1 MSLRQWWDC
10 GKSKIKEFCQ
20 QYTVF
25 VSLVLA
31 KFMRDLEK
39 EIGSLLANAALLAH
53 PSQSAQIA
61 LTTDASLTTDALVG
75 AMLGHGVCQPLAFF
89 SHTLRDNKHKYS
101 VFDRELLALHQA
113 TRHFHFFLEGRQFT
127 TYVDHKPLTFALSK
141 VSDPWSARQQRH
153 LAAISDFTMD
163 IQPWLTICPAHW
175 FHLFM
180 SAQTILLWLLTSVVN
195 RTSFT

>member
-1 MSLRQWWDC
+1 MYKSRKDDFMSLRQWWDC

-75 AMLGHGVCQPLAFF
+75 AMLGHGDMLWCLPTAGLFQPYIAGQ
-89 SHTLRDNKHKYS
+89 
-101 VFDRELLALHQA
+101 QA
-113 TRHFHFFLEGRQFT
+113 
-127 TYVDHKPLTFALSK
+127 
-141 VSDPWSARQQRH
+141 
-153 LAAISDFTMD
+153 
-163 IQPWLTICPAHW
+163 
-175 FHLFM
+175 
-180 SAQTILLWLLTSVVN
+180 
-195 RTSFT
+195 

>member
-39 EIGSLLANAALLAH
+39 EIGFLLANAALLAH

-61 LTTDASLTTDALVG
+61 LTTDALVG
-75 AMLGHGVCQPLAFF
+75 AMLGHGDMLWCLPTAGLFQPYIAGQ
-89 SHTLRDNKHKYS
+89 
-101 VFDRELLALHQA
+101 QA
-113 TRHFHFFLEGRQFT
+113 
-127 TYVDHKPLTFALSK
+127 
-141 VSDPWSARQQRH
+141 
-153 LAAISDFTMD
+153 
-163 IQPWLTICPAHW
+163 
-175 FHLFM
+175 
-180 SAQTILLWLLTSVVN
+180 
-195 RTSFT
+195 